1 MDNSLNSSE
10 RKSRKHLRIW
20 LQSLS
25 GDGVTGFLRDRI
37 VIMVL
42 LLLCLPSL
50 AFAVE
55 LQADT
60 EVATAG
66 YYQLEWGNAD
76 AVVDFEI
83 QEADN
88 PAFSNPDQIYQG
100 PDRATVITGRSD
112 GTYYYRARLMDE
124 NGPAGDWSNTVKVQV
139 KHHSLTRAFEFFAA
153 GAVVFLAILI
163 AILAGNRRYHSKES
177 Q

>member
-10 RKSRKHLRIW
+10 RKSRKHLRVR
-20 LQSLS
+20 LLPLS
-25 GDGVTGFLRDRI
+25 GDGVSGFLRDRI
-37 VIMVL
+37 IMLAL

-55 LQADT
+55 LQTDT

-66 YYQLEWGNAD
+66 YYQLEWANAD
-76 AVVDFEI
+76 ADVDFEI

-88 PAFSNPDQIYQG
+88 PDFSNPDQIYQG

-112 GTYYYRARLMDE
+112 GTYYYRARLRDK
-124 NGPAGDWSNTVKVQV
+124 NGMAGDWSSTVKVRV
-139 KHHSLTRAFEFFAA
+139 EHHPLTRAFGFFAA

>member
-10 RKSRKHLRIW
+10 RKSRKHLRVR
-20 LQSLS
+20 LLPLS
-25 GDGVTGFLRDRI
+25 GDGVSGFLRDRI
-37 VIMVL
+37 IMLAL

-55 LQADT
+55 LQTDT

-66 YYQLEWGNAD
+66 YYQLEWANAD
-76 AVVDFEI
+76 ADVDFEI

-88 PAFSNPDQIYQG
+88 PDFSNPDQIYQG

-112 GTYYYRARLMDE
+112 GTYYYRARLRDK
-124 NGPAGDWSNTVKVQV
+124 NGMAGDWSSTVKVRV
-139 KHHSLTRAFEFFAA
+139 EHHPLTRAFGFFAA

-163 AILAGNRRYHSKES
+163 AILAGNRRNNSKE
-177 Q
+177 